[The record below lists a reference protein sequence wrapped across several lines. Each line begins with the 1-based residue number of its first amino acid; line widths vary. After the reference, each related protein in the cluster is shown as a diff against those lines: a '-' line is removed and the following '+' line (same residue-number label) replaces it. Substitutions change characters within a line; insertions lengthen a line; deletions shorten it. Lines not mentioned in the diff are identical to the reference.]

1 MKAKLECIV
10 CGRKFPEGQ
19 GIKLTMKG
27 EDYYFHSKACAYMFL
42 KEAVYNVDVDE
53 ISGIFKELRKKY
65 EEINEKKRQAAKKV
79 I

>member
-1 MKAKLECIV
+1 
-10 CGRKFPEGQ
+10 
-19 GIKLTMKG
+19 
-27 EDYYFHSKACAYMFL
+27 
-42 KEAVYNVDVDE
+42 VDE

>member
-27 EDYYFHSKACAYMFL
+27 EDYYFHSKACAYTFL
-42 KEAVYNVDVDE
+42 KEAV
-53 ISGIFKELRKKY
+53 
-65 EEINEKKRQAAKKV
+65 
-79 I
+79 